1 MLDIPSIQRLS
12 KQGQHQEAIAAASK
26 LLKANRD
33 SIPVK
38 TCLGFV
44 LINGGEFTKALKIYR
59 DLLKSAPLNIDYL
72 FGAAICHAQLRQFTD
87 AEKAYQRLINLKPN
101 EFKYKMNYGVLL
113 REHGF
118 FDQSE
123 AMLRQAHDNNP
134 RFAEILHN
142 LGITLT
148 YQEKL
153 KEALKIYD
161 LALDIDPNHYRALS
175 NQGSIYIKLNQLD
188 HAQEK
193 FELSLNINPPY
204 ITGLNNLGL
213 TFLYKGE
220 HDKAKILFKKAIKF
234 NPYNGKSYFNLSLL
248 NNLNT
253 DEINNVIEQIENL
266 ETNNKLTSFIDKGL
280 FALAQFYQKQKN
292 AAKSEA
298 YYLKGNRYVAQRRP
312 YDNHKTQKQFELI
325 KRFSTSQPKT
335 AHDAADQKIIFII
348 GMPRSG
354 TTLLESMLASCDAI
368 AAGDELPYLNEQLDK
383 AVARLDPKSPMMAAD
398 EIKAIAQHYKDK
410 TQWMHEKD
418 QWLIDKMPH
427 NFKWAPLIAD
437 IFPEAK
443 ILHCHRDPMDNCWSL
458 YRANFEN
465 GHAYCFDRKA
475 LGQYYAHY
483 QNLMK
488 GYEDMMGDRMLS
500 VSYDELVKNPSD
512 ESQRIFDYIGLDGYQ
527 FDEAKRGQNY
537 FSRTASSAQV
547 QQPISTQ
554 SLGGWWRHEAFL
566 EPVLIALQ
574 KQQQRLGLPV
584 YEPKTD

>member
-142 LGITLT
+142 LGITLE
-148 YQEKL
+148 QLERFD
-153 KEALKIYD
+153 EALAIYD
-161 LALDIDPNHYRALS
+161 QALERDPKHYRALS
-175 NQGSIYIKLNQLD
+175 NQGSVYTKLNQLE
-188 HAQEK
+188 AAEGK
-193 FELSLNINPPY
+193 FKACLAINPHY
-204 ITGLNNLGL
+204 LNGLNNLGL
-213 TFLYKGE
+213 VYLYQRQT
-220 HDKAKILFKKAIKF
+220 DAAKAIFQDAIAKH
-234 NPYNGKSYFNLSLL
+234 PHDGKAYFNLS
-248 NNLNT
+248 NLDDLTDDDLRAVIAQLEEQFNT
-253 DEINNVIEQIENL
+253 QG
-266 ETNNKLTSFIDKGL
+266 LTHFLDKGL

-292 AAKSEA
+292 TAKSEA
-298 YYLKGNRYVAQRRP
+298 YYLKGNRHVARQRP
-312 YDNHKTQKQFELI
+312 YDNHKTQQQFDLWR
-325 KRFSTSQPKT
+325 RFSTSQPKT
-335 AHDAADQKIIFII
+335 SHDAANQKIIFII

-354 TTLLESMLASCDAI
+354 TTLLESILASCDAI
-368 AAGDELPYLNEQLDK
+368 AAGDELPYLNDQLDK
-383 AVARLDPKSPMMAAD
+383 AMSRLDPKSPMMTAD
-398 EIKAIAQHYKDK
+398 EIKAITQHYKDK
-410 TQWMHEKD
+410 TQWMHNDD
-418 QWLIDKMPH
+418 QWLIDKLPH

-443 ILHCHRDPMDNCWSL
+443 ILHCYRNPMDNCWSL
-458 YRANFEN
+458 YRVNFEQS
-465 GHAYCFDRKA
+465 HAYCFDRKA

-488 GYEDMMGDRMLS
+488 SYEDMMGDRMLS
-500 VSYDELVKNPSD
+500 VSYDELVKNPD
-512 ESQRIFDYIGLDGYQ
+512 GESERIFDYIGLEGYK
-527 FDEAKRGQNY
+527 FDEAKRGRNY

-554 SLGGWWRHEAFL
+554 SLGGWRRHEAFL

-584 YEPKTD
+584 YEPKID

>member
-1 MLDIPSIQRLS
+1 MLDIPSIQHLS

-44 LINGGEFTKALKIYR
+44 LINGGEFSKALKIYR

-87 AEKAYQRLINLKPN
+87 AENAYQRLINLKPN

-123 AMLRQAHDNNP
+123 AMLRQAQDNNP
-134 RFAEILHN
+134 HYAEIYHN
-142 LGITLT
+142 LAITLE
-148 YQEKL
+148 QLERFD
-153 KEALKIYD
+153 EALAIYD
-161 LALDIDPNHYRALS
+161 QALERDPKHYRALS
-175 NQGSIYIKLNQLD
+175 NQGSVYTKLNQLE
-188 HAQEK
+188 AAEGK
-193 FELSLNINPPY
+193 FKACLAINPHY
-204 ITGLNNLGL
+204 LNGLNNLGL
-213 TFLYKGE
+213 VYLYQRQTDAAKAMFQDAIAKHP
-220 HDKAKILFKKAIKF
+220 HDGKA
-234 NPYNGKSYFNLSLL
+234 YFNLS
-248 NNLNT
+248 NLDDLT
-253 DEINNVIEQIENL
+253 DDDLRAVIAQLEEQIN
-266 ETNNKLTSFIDKGL
+266 TQALTHFLDKGL

-292 AAKSEA
+292 TAKSEA
-298 YYLKGNRYVAQRRP
+298 YYLKGNRHVARQRP
-312 YDNHKTQKQFELI
+312 YDNHKTQQQFDLWR
-325 KRFSTSQPKT
+325 RFSTSQPKT
-335 AHDAADQKIIFII
+335 AHDTANQKIIFII

-368 AAGDELPYLNEQLDK
+368 AAGDELPYLNDQLDK
-383 AVARLDPKSPMMAAD
+383 AVARLNSKSPVMTTD

-410 TQWMHEKD
+410 TQWMHNDD
-418 QWLIDKMPH
+418 QWLIDKLPH

-437 IFPEAK
+437 IFPKAK

-458 YRANFEN
+458 YRVNFEQ

-488 GYEDMMGDRMLS
+488 SYNKMIGDRMLS
-500 VSYDELVKNPSD
+500 VSYDELVKNPND
-512 ESQRIFDYIGLDGYQ
+512 ESQRIFDYIGLEGYH

-537 FSRTASSAQV
+537 FSRTASS
-547 QQPISTQ
+547 
-554 SLGGWWRHEAFL
+554 
-566 EPVLIALQ
+566 
-574 KQQQRLGLPV
+574 
-584 YEPKTD
+584 

>member
-123 AMLRQAHDNNP
+123 AMLRQAQDNNP
-134 RFAEILHN
+134 HYAEIYHN
-142 LGITLT
+142 LAITLE
-148 YQEKL
+148 QLERFD
-153 KEALKIYD
+153 EALAIYD
-161 LALDIDPNHYRALS
+161 QALERDSKHYRALS
-175 NQGSIYIKLNQLD
+175 NQGIVYTKLNQLE
-188 HAQEK
+188 AAEGK
-193 FELSLNINPPY
+193 FKACLAINPHY
-204 ITGLNNLGL
+204 LNGLNNLGL
-213 TFLYKGE
+213 VYLYQRQTDAAKAMFQDAIAKHP
-220 HDKAKILFKKAIKF
+220 HDGKA
-234 NPYNGKSYFNLSLL
+234 YFNLS
-248 NNLNT
+248 NLDDLT
-253 DEINNVIEQIENL
+253 DDDLRAVIAQLEEQIN
-266 ETNNKLTSFIDKGL
+266 TQGLTHFLDKGL

-292 AAKSEA
+292 TAKSEA
-298 YYLKGNRYVAQRRP
+298 YYLKGNRHVARQRP
-312 YDNHKTQKQFELI
+312 YDNHKTQQQFDLWR
-325 KRFSTSQPKT
+325 RFSTSQPKT
-335 AHDAADQKIIFII
+335 APHAADQKIIFII

-368 AAGDELPYLNEQLDK
+368 AAGDELPYLNDQLDK
-383 AVARLDPKSPMMAAD
+383 AVARLDPKSPVMTAD

-410 TQWMHEKD
+410 TQWMRDDD
-418 QWLIDKMPH
+418 QWLIDKLPH

-475 LGQYYAHY
+475 LGQYYAYY

-488 GYEDMMGDRMLS
+488 SYEEMMGDQMLS
-500 VSYDELVKNPSD
+500 VSYDELVKNPD
-512 ESQRIFDYIGLDGYQ
+512 GESQRIFDYIGLEGYQ

-554 SLGGWWRHEAFL
+554 SLGGWRRHDEFL

-584 YEPKTD
+584 YELKAG

>member
-12 KQGQHQEAIAAASK
+12 KQGQHQEAISAASK

-44 LINGGEFTKALKIYR
+44 LINGGEFSKALKIYR

-87 AEKAYQRLINLKPN
+87 AENAYQRLINLKPN

-123 AMLRQAHDNNP
+123 AMLRQAQDNNP
-134 RFAEILHN
+134 HYAEIYHN
-142 LGITLT
+142 LAITLE
-148 YQEKL
+148 QLERFD
-153 KEALKIYD
+153 EALAIYD
-161 LALDIDPNHYRALS
+161 QALERDPKHYRALS
-175 NQGSIYIKLNQLD
+175 NQGSVYTKLNQLE
-188 HAQEK
+188 AAEGK
-193 FELSLNINPPY
+193 FKACLAINPHY
-204 ITGLNNLGL
+204 LNGLNNLGL
-213 TFLYKGE
+213 VYLYQRQTDAAKTMFQDAIAKHP
-220 HDKAKILFKKAIKF
+220 HDGKA
-234 NPYNGKSYFNLSLL
+234 YFNLS
-248 NNLNT
+248 NLDDLT
-253 DEINNVIEQIENL
+253 DDDLRAVIAQLEEQIN
-266 ETNNKLTSFIDKGL
+266 TQGLTHFLDKGL

-292 AAKSEA
+292 TAKSEA
-298 YYLKGNRYVAQRRP
+298 YYLKGNRHVARQRP
-312 YDNHKTQKQFELI
+312 YDNHKTQQQFDLWR
-325 KRFSTSQPKT
+325 RFSTSQPKT
-335 AHDAADQKIIFII
+335 AHDAANQKIIFII

-368 AAGDELPYLNEQLDK
+368 AAGDELPYLNDQLDK
-383 AVARLDPKSPMMAAD
+383 AVARLDPKSPVMTTD

-410 TQWMHEKD
+410 TQWMRDDD
-418 QWLIDKMPH
+418 QWLIDKLPH

-458 YRANFEN
+458 YRVNFEQS
-465 GHAYCFDRKA
+465 HAYCFDRKA

-488 GYEDMMGDRMLS
+488 SYEEMMDDRMLS
-500 VSYDELVKNPSD
+500 VSYDELVKNPNG
-512 ESQRIFDYIGLDGYQ
+512 ESQRIFDYIGLEGYQ

-554 SLGGWWRHEAFL
+554 SLGGWRRHEVFL

-584 YEPKTD
+584 YELKAG

>member
-12 KQGQHQEAIAAASK
+12 KQGQHQDAIAAASK

-59 DLLKSAPLNIDYL
+59 DLLKSAPLNTDYL
-72 FGAAICHAQLRQFTD
+72 FGVAICHAELRQF
-87 AEKAYQRLINLKPN
+87 AESEKAYQRLINLEPH

-148 YQEKL
+148 CQEKL
-153 KEALKIYD
+153 DDALSTYD
-161 LALDIDPNHYRALS
+161 LALGIDPNHYRALS
-175 NQGSIYIKLNQLD
+175 NQGSVYIKLNQLD

-193 FELSLNINPPY
+193 FEACLSINPSY
-204 ITGLNNLGL
+204 NTGLNNLGL

-220 HDKAKILFKKAIKF
+220 HGKAKIAFEKAIHF
-234 NPYNGKSYFNLSLL
+234 EPNNGRSYFNLSLL
-248 NNLNT
+248 DNLNV
-253 DEINNVIEQIENL
+253 DEINDVTQRLENL
-266 ETNNKLTSFIDKGL
+266 ETNNQLTSFVDKGL

-292 AAKSEA
+292 TAKSEA
-298 YYLKGNRYVAQRRP
+298 YYLKGNRYVAQQRP
-312 YDNHKTQKQFELI
+312 YDNHKTQQKFDVL
-325 KRFSTSQPKT
+325 KRFSATQQKCTQITS
-335 AHDAADQKIIFII
+335 DEKIIFII

-354 TTLLESMLASCDAI
+354 TTLLESMLSSCDAV
-368 AAGDELPYLNEQLDK
+368 APGGELPYLNEKLDK
-383 AVARLDPKSPMMAAD
+383 AVARLDPKLPVMSED
-398 EIKAIAQHYKDK
+398 EIEAIVQHYQDK
-410 TQWMHEKD
+410 IEWMHDKD

-427 NFKWAPLIAD
+427 NFKWAPLIAE
-437 IFPEAK
+437 IFPKSK

-458 YRANFEN
+458 YRANFEQS
-465 GHAYCFDRKA
+465 HAYCFDRKA

-488 GYEDMMGDRMLS
+488 SYEDMMGDRMLS
-500 VSYDELVKNPSD
+500 VSYDELVKNPNG
-512 ESQRIFDYIGLDGYQ
+512 ESQRIFDHIGLEGYQ

-554 SLGGWWRHEAFL
+554 SLGGWRRHEAFL
-566 EPVLIALQ
+566 EPVLVALQ

-584 YEPKTD
+584 YDPKID